1 MHNAKKLLESD
12 DSDIPLGLMVSMIYR
27 TRLMFINEKIKNMDI
42 TAGQIPFLMELSHEE
57 GISQDDLASHFHI
70 DKGTV
75 ARALRKL
82 EDNDYLY
89 RKTDPNNRRR
99 YIIYLTEKGKATVPQ
114 IIKINKEWESSIR
127 SKISKTEYNHLF
139 NALKTMALS
148 CINTVNTEKDK

>member
-57 GISQDDLASHFHI
+57 GISQEDLASHFHI

-89 RKTDPNNRRR
+89 RKIDPNNRRR